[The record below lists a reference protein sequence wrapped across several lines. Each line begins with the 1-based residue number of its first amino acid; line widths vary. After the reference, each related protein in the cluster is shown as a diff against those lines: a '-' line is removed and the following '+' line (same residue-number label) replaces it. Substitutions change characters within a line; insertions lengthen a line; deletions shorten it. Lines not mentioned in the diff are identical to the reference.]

1 MRLCQLQKMEVINV
15 CDGERISYPEDLI
28 FDLKSGKIQAII
40 VPGPC
45 KLFGTL
51 GREKEFVIPVCQICR
66 VGREVILVE
75 IEKEKCLQKIQDV
88 L

>member
-1 MRLCQLQKMEVINV
+1 MEVINV
-15 CDGERISYPEDLI
+15 CDGERIGYPEDLI
-28 FDLKSGKIQAII
+28 FDLRKGTIQAII

-51 GREKEFVIPVCQICR
+51 GREKEFIISVSQICR